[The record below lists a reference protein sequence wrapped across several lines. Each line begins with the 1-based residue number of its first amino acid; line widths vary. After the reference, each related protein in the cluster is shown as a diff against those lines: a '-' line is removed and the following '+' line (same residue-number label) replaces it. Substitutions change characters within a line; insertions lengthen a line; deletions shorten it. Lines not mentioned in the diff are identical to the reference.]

1 MWNVLATRFISLN
14 DDKWWQKKIELKN
27 IDVSMGS
34 FEGSGVSN
42 LKKLLLLDKLS
53 EIIAKTDNGLS
64 SDGEVILIYSKSGS
78 KLIS

>member
-1 MWNVLATRFISLN
+1 
-14 DDKWWQKKIELKN
+14 
-27 IDVSMGS
+27 MGS
-34 FEGSGVSN
+34 FEGSGVNN

-64 SDGEVILIYSKSGS
+64 SDGELILIYSKSGR